1 MKTELCNKDSDCDR
15 SDDFHNGPNL
25 NAFVENCPK
34 KIITPKRLL
43 ITKIKNSESNANVCC
58 VGTNF

>member
-1 MKTELCNKDSDCDR
+1 MKMELCNKDSDCDG

-34 KIITPKRLL
+34 KIITPKL
-43 ITKIKNSESNANVCC
+43 TADDKNKK
-58 VGTNF
+58 F